1 MNAAR
6 PAVHQAA
13 SLLLTYPDADWP
25 ARLTAVAETMGTLPG
40 EPPAVLLRFCAYA
53 RTAPAMDLAARYV
66 VTFDRSRRRTLHL
79 TYYTDG
85 DTRRRGASLAR
96 IKALYRAHGW
106 QQGDGELPD
115 FLPAV
120 LEFAARCPR
129 PGLTLLGEH
138 RPAVDLLGHALES
151 YRSPY
156 ADVLRAVRDTLPA
169 AAPADRAAALALAR
183 TGPPSENVGLDAFP
197 GLPGLPGF
205 SASGPAQEEGA
216 RR

>member
-1 MNAAR
+1 MTAAR

-13 SLLLTYPDADWP
+13 SLLLTYPDADGP
-25 ARLTAVAETMGTLPG
+25 ARLAAVAETMSGLRG
-40 EPPAVLLRFCAYA
+40 EPPAALLRFCAYA
-53 RTAPAMDLAARYV
+53 RTAPAMELAARYV
-66 VTFDRSRRRTLHL
+66 LTFDRSRRRTLHL

-96 IKALYRAHGW
+96 LKALYRDHGW
-106 QQGDGELPD
+106 QPGDGELPD

-129 PGLTLLGEH
+129 PGLALLSEH

-156 ADVLRAVRDTLPA
+156 ADVLRAVRATLPA
-169 AAPADRAAALALAR
+169 AAPADRAATLALAR
-183 TGPPSENVGLDAFP
+183 TGPPAENVGLDPFPAFP
-197 GLPGLPGF
+197 DHGTPH
-205 SASGPAQEEGA
+205 AEGA